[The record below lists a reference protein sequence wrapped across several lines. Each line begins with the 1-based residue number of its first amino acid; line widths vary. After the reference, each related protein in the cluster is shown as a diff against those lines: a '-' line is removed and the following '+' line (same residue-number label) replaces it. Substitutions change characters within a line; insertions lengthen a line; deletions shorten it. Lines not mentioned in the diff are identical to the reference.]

1 MNHSQN
7 DYISYKKQINIK
19 TFTEIHSRE
28 ILIKIENSNICS
40 SEHTNL
46 NDVIC
51 IFHLSDKRVLNKNT
65 GDVID
70 KSKKK
75 KKLATI
81 SIIFR
86 KTKKIFAL
94 FINRKRL
101 CEKVK

>member
-75 KKLATI
+75 KKTRHNI
-81 SIIFR
+81 NHFPKNEENICSVY
-86 KTKKIFAL
+86 KQKKI
-94 FINRKRL
+94 
-101 CEKVK
+101 V